1 MQWTF
6 FSINYIATDD
16 SERKKVKKSYGLKK
30 PHPNVHRLSAIGMR
44 VHEFFPLLS
53 PLADEFFPSSHLTAV
68 N

>member
-16 SERKKVKKSYGLKK
+16 SERKKGKKVMVKK